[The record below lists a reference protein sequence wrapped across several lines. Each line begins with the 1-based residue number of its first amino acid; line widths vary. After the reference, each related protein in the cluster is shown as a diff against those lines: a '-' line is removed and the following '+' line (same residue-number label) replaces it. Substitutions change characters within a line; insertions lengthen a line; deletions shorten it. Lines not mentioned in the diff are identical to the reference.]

1 MNEQQQRREKQQ
13 TAINRK
19 ANSSVFATY
28 TMAVI
33 LEGFALDEEQT
44 TIHKE
49 AVLLREFLGHSDLAT
64 EVGDNSDLIV
74 ELILRIAPK
83 YVLIPILCELIWRES
98 RKFVELYRQFEPRF
112 EYARE
117 KTVRNLHTFATFI
130 EIDKVKYKEV
140 SKLLN
145 DIKKA

>member
-1 MNEQQQRREKQQ
+1 MNEKQRREQQQQ
-13 TAINRK
+13 AINRK

-33 LEGFALDEEQT
+33 LEGFALDEQQT
-44 TIHKE
+44 PIHGE
-49 AVLLREFLGHSDLAT
+49 AVLMREFLGKSDLAT
-64 EVGDNSDLIV
+64 EIGDNSDLIV
-74 ELILRIAPK
+74 DLMLRIAPK

-117 KTVRNLHTFATFI
+117 NTVRNLHLFATFL